1 MRICKKELIIAD
13 NNEFSGAKA
22 MFLSSSIPLCKL
34 QIILS
39 AKFDDIYI
47 LGVENHSV

>member
-1 MRICKKELIIAD
+1 MCICKKELIVAD

-22 MFLSSSIPLCKL
+22 TFLSSSIPLCKL

-39 AKFDDIYI
+39 AEFDDIYI